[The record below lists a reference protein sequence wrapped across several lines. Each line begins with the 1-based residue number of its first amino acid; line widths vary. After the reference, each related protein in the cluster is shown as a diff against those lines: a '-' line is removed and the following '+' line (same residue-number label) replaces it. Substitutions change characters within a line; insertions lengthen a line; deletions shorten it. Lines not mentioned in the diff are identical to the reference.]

1 MTTTDDSVV
10 RAERALRG
18 SPPHALL
25 DVLRAGLRADFRAL
39 GSELLL
45 ADYRLNVLQPVT
57 TLPHTAKPLPIRTST
72 AGRAFTAQQVL
83 LEPAEGDGV
92 AAYVPVAVRGDRLG
106 VLVVTLPEVPGESAR
121 RALTDLATVLG
132 HELVVAERDTD
143 LYLQARRR
151 ERLSLAAE
159 MQWQL
164 LPGRGCAREEYSLG
178 GQLEPAY
185 TIGGDNFDWS
195 ASADHLTVTVSNG
208 MGSGIRAAL
217 LTNLAISALRNAR
230 RAGLGLVDQAC
241 LADQAVYAQYGGA
254 EHVATLLLRF
264 ELSTGRVAVV
274 DAGSPHLLRLRDDR
288 VDLIPFEAQ
297 LPLGMFDS
305 TDYHEQDF
313 HVEAGDRLVVVS
325 DGVRT
330 ARSPHGAEYGA
341 TNLDRIIRDSR
352 NLPAPEAARAIITEL
367 LDYHEGTDLLD
378 DAVVVCLDWAGTH
391 R

>member
-1 MTTTDDSVV
+1 M
-10 RAERALRG
+10 
-18 SPPHALL
+18 
-25 DVLRAGLRADFRAL
+25 
-39 GSELLL
+39 
-45 ADYRLNVLQPVT
+45 T
-57 TLPHTAKPLPIRTST
+57 TLPHTAKPMLIRTST

-83 LEPAEGDGV
+83 LEPAEGEGV

-106 VLVVTLPEVPGESAR
+106 VLMVTLPEAPGESAR
-121 RALTDLATVLG
+121 QALTDLATVLG
-132 HELVVAERDTD
+132 YELVVVERDTD

-151 ERLSLAAE
+151 ERLTLAAE

-164 LPGRGCAREEYSLG
+164 LPRRGCAREESSLG

-195 ASADHLTVTVSNG
+195 ASTDHLTITVSNG

-217 LTNLAISALRNAR
+217 LTNLAISARRNAR

-241 LADQAVYAQYGGA
+241 LADQALYAEYGGA

-297 LPLGMFDS
+297 LPLGMFDR

-313 HVEAGDRLVVVS
+313 HVEAGDRLGVVS

-330 ARSPHGAEYGA
+330 ALSPGGVEYGA

-352 NLPAPEAARAIITEL
+352 NLPAPEAARAISTEL
-367 LDYHEGTDLLD
+367 LDYHEGTDLID
-378 DAVVVCLDWAGTH
+378 DAVVVCLDWTGTRH
-391 R
+391 